1 MIKPARERLVRAM
14 RGDATV
20 FKLVG
25 GRIYPQDVATIINP
39 VYPCIAFRIDSGTPD
54 PNVSKVGTP
63 RVIINCYSTKSY
75 NESYSIYEAVK
86 DLLSISRFYDVN
98 VNLII
103 KEESLPREFYDPV
116 GQTYNLITRWSM
128 MIIEV

>member
-1 MIKPARERLVRAM
+1 MIKSARERLVREM

-20 FKLVG
+20 FGLVG
-25 GRIYPQDVATIINP
+25 GRIYPQEIATVKNP
-39 VYPCIAFRIDSGTPD
+39 VYPCIAFRIDSGVPD
-54 PNVSKVGTP
+54 PHVSKVGVP

-75 NESYSIYEAVK
+75 NESYSVYEAVK
-86 DLLSISRFYDVN
+86 DLLAISRFFDAS

-128 MIIEV
+128 VIIEL